1 MNSEWPS
8 AARDWTQALC
18 QVRLMQPNRRESL
31 ADPADVERGL
41 RRTRF
46 AIISYAIA
54 IVSAFCPGGA
64 IIAADP
70 WGGGWGHAILPIAF
84 IVLGLGF
91 SVGAIRRGKSSVG
104 IWSLV
109 MGLTV
114 APFLAWLALLLGV
127 DVFWVS

>member
-1 MNSEWPS
+1 
-8 AARDWTQALC
+8 
-18 QVRLMQPNRRESL
+18 MQPNRKENL

-41 RRTRF
+41 RRTRL
-46 AIISYAIA
+46 ALISYAIA
-54 IVSAFCPGGA
+54 IVSAFYPGAA

-84 IVLGLGF
+84 IALGLGL

-109 MGLTV
+109 VGLTA
-114 APFLAWLALLLGV
+114 APFLAWLALLVGV
-127 DVFWVS
+127 YVFWVR